1 MRRSVKSLMA
11 LAMAVSVSASMAVLS
26 GCGAASGSQDR
37 DNAGA
42 ANAQTGTAA
51 VNQTGSGTEA
61 GTDTNT
67 DTSTDTGTGS
77 GTGGNS
83 SSGEKTVIEYW
94 HCNAETQGGLV
105 VDELVKQFN
114 ESNDHIQVVAKYN
127 PDMYKGLMQNLQ
139 AEAAAG
145 NSPALVQIGWAFLDY
160 FSNNFSYVSPQDAID
175 RFDKEDAG
183 FLQDKFLP
191 NVLELAVNSQG
202 SQVGI
207 PYSLSNPVLYIN
219 KDILREAGLAE
230 DGPATWQEVSE
241 FAKTIKE
248 KTGKYGFYMQE
259 PADFWAQ
266 QGLIE
271 SSGAKM
277 LTTNAEG
284 KKEASFATED
294 GIEAMQLIA
303 DMVKDQTALH
313 MSWEEGCQ
321 SFIDGNCAMLYTT
334 IARRASVQKGAQ
346 FDVATVK
353 SPLWNDRERMVPAGG
368 CFLAIT
374 AQGDDQ
380 VKAAWEFEK
389 FLYSVE
395 SMAAWTEGTGYV
407 PPRKDVAEAEN
418 GLKTFL
424 AENKMMNAAIEQ
436 MDGVVPWTAFPGDA
450 GLQAEQ
456 MLLDMRDQILGGQV
470 TAEQGMKAAQ
480 DAINQLLAV
489 Q

>member
-1 MRRSVKSLMA
+1 MKRYVKCMLALTTAAMMA
-11 LAMAVSVSASMAVLS
+11 AMA
-26 GCGAASGSQDR
+26 GCGPSQDSQSP
-37 DNAGA
+37 GA
-42 ANAQTGTAA
+42 QS
-51 VNQTGSGTEA
+51 SGTQSVENGEA
-61 GTDTNT
+61 Y
-67 DTSTDTGTGS
+67 SSQS
-77 GTGGNS
+77 GG
-83 SSGEKTVIEYW
+83 KTVIEYW
-94 HCNAETQGGLV
+94 HCNAETQGGLT

-114 ESNDHIQVVAKYN
+114 ESNDHIEVVAKYN

-139 AEAAAG
+139 AEAAAD

-160 FSNNFSYVSPQDAID
+160 FSNNFAYVSPQEAID
-175 RFDKEDAG
+175 KYDAEDKT

-191 NVLELAVNSQG
+191 NVLELAVNSDG

-219 KDILREAGLAE
+219 RDMLRQAGLPE
-230 DGPATWQEVSE
+230 EGPATWQEVSE
-241 FAKTIKE
+241 FAGTIKE

-277 LTTNAEG
+277 LTEG
-284 KKEASFATED
+284 ADGKMLASFAAPEA
-294 GIEAMQLIA
+294 IEAMQMYA

-313 MSWEEGCQ
+313 ISWEEGCQ

-334 IARRASVQKGAQ
+334 IARRASVQKSAQ

-353 SPLWNDRERMVPAGG
+353 SPLWKDNDRMVPAGG

-374 AQGDDQ
+374 AQRDEQ

-389 FLYSVE
+389 YLYSVE
-395 SMAAWTEGTGYV
+395 SMAAWTKGTGYV
-407 PPRKDVAEAEN
+407 PPRKDVADAEN
-418 GLKTFL
+418 GLKDFL
-424 AENKMMNAAIEQ
+424 AENQMMAAAVEQ

-470 TAEQGMKAAQ
+470 TAKEGMEKTQ
-480 DAINQLLAV
+480 DAINQLLSA

>member
-11 LAMAVSVSASMAVLS
+11 LAMAASMAVLS
-26 GCGAASGSQDR
+26 GCGAAAAGSGVQD
-37 DNAGA
+37 NTGA
-42 ANAQTGTAA
+42 SNAQTSVAA
-51 VNQTGSGTEA
+51 VNQTGSGAKANTE
-61 GTDTNT
+61 TNT
-67 DTSTDTGTGS
+67 ETKAE
-77 GTGGNS
+77 GNS
-83 SSGEKTVIEYW
+83 SSGGKTVIEYW

-160 FSNNFSYVSPQDAID
+160 FSNNFSYVSPQEAID
-175 RFDKEDAG
+175 KFDKEDAG

-191 NVLELAVNSQG
+191 NVLELAVNSEG

-219 KDILREAGLAE
+219 KDILREAGLPE
-230 DGPATWQEVSE
+230 EGPATWQEVSE
-241 FAKTIKE
+241 FAKTVKE

-284 KKEASFATED
+284 KKEAAFATED
-294 GIEAMQLIA
+294 GIEAMQLMA

-313 MSWEEGCQ
+313 ISWEEGCQ

-334 IARRASVQKGAQ
+334 IARRASVQKGAR
-346 FDVATVK
+346 FDAATVK
-353 SPLWNDRERMVPAGG
+353 SPLWNDKERMVPAGG

-407 PPRKDVAEAEN
+407 PPRKDVAGAEN

-470 TAEQGMKAAQ
+470 TAEQGMKATQ

>member
-1 MRRSVKSLMA
+1 MA
-11 LAMAVSVSASMAVLS
+11 LAMAASMAVLS
-26 GCGAASGSQDR
+26 GCGAAAAGSGVQD
-37 DNAGA
+37 NTGA
-42 ANAQTGTAA
+42 SNAQTSVAA
-51 VNQTGSGTEA
+51 VNQTGSGAKANTE
-61 GTDTNT
+61 TNT
-67 DTSTDTGTGS
+67 ETKAE
-77 GTGGNS
+77 GNS
-83 SSGEKTVIEYW
+83 SSGGKTVIEYW

-160 FSNNFSYVSPQDAID
+160 FSNNFSYVSPQEAID
-175 RFDKEDAG
+175 KFDKEEAG

-191 NVLELAVNSQG
+191 NVLELAVNSEG

-219 KDILREAGLAE
+219 KDILREAGLPE
-230 DGPATWQEVSE
+230 DGPTTWQEVSE
-241 FAKTIKE
+241 FAKTVKE

-284 KKEASFATED
+284 KKEAAFATED
-294 GIEAMQLIA
+294 GIEAMQLMA

-313 MSWEEGCQ
+313 ISWEEGCQ

-346 FDVATVK
+346 FDAATVK
-353 SPLWNDRERMVPAGG
+353 SPLWNDKERMVPAGG

-407 PPRKDVAEAEN
+407 PPRKDVAGAEN

-470 TAEQGMKAAQ
+470 TAEQGMKATQ

>member
-1 MRRSVKSLMA
+1 MRRCVKSLMA
-11 LAMAVSVSASMAVLS
+11 LAMAASMAVLS
-26 GCGAASGSQDR
+26 GCGAAAAGSGTR
-37 DNAGA
+37 ENGGATNARTSG
-42 ANAQTGTAA
+42 AA
-51 VNQTGSGTEA
+51 VNQTGSGAKA
-61 GTDTNT
+61 GAETNT
-67 DTSTDTGTGS
+67 ETKAEGD
-77 GTGGNS
+77 S

-105 VDELVKQFN
+105 VDELVKEFN

-160 FSNNFSYVSPQDAID
+160 FSNNFSYVSPQEAID
-175 RFDKEDAG
+175 KFDKEDAG

-191 NVLELAVNSQG
+191 NVLELAVNSEG

-219 KDILREAGLAE
+219 KDILREAGLPE
-230 DGPATWQEVSE
+230 EGPATWQEVSE
-241 FAKTIKE
+241 FAKTVKE

-284 KKEASFATED
+284 KKEAAFATED
-294 GIEAMQLIA
+294 GIEAMQLMA

-313 MSWEEGCQ
+313 ISWEEGCQ

-346 FDVATVK
+346 FDAATVK
-353 SPLWNDRERMVPAGG
+353 SPLWNDKERMVPAGG

-407 PPRKDVAEAEN
+407 PPRKDVAGAEN

-470 TAEQGMKAAQ
+470 TAEQGMKATQ